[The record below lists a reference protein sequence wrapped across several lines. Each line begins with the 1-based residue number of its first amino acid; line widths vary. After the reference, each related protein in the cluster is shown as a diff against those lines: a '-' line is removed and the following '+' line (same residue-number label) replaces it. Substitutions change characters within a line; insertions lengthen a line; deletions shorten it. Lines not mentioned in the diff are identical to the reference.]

1 MKKNQI
7 KFKFL
12 LAATALVIASCT
24 NLEVSETDSIITP
37 TNADGTTF
45 NGVENPQSA
54 LDNAYDRIRSYW
66 DTQENQYALSEV
78 TTDEFIIPT
87 RGTDWGDNGLWR
99 VLHQHSWTFEH
110 SFINNS
116 WNNFNTLQL
125 LAAEII
131 DPKSNAS
138 AQQIAESKFIR
149 AYSQWYILDFWGI
162 VPVRDLSLTPSELPE
177 VLDSNAAMESIIQ
190 DLTDAIADLPAAGPG
205 ENTDKANKSVAQFM
219 LAKVLLNKHIYNGT
233 GTPDAS
239 DMNEVISLVD
249 AIEASGYALQ
259 AGYFD
264 LFRDQTNNET
274 IFSTPSSNGSR
285 IWNTLHYNLA
295 NEVGEGGGWNGFST
309 LAEFYDLFEG
319 DENVNT
325 PGSGQ
330 EERRGFVPL
339 SALPAGAD
347 GTTDAN
353 NDGYADKT
361 NVGFGFLIGQQ
372 YGLNGTPLEDRNG
385 APLDFSRQFVD
396 GTGQVNLQNNGET
409 TGIRV
414 LKYHPRYGDFVQH
427 QVLFRFADA
436 YLMKAEAMMRN
447 GSDVTSMVNDLR
459 VLRNATPLGAVTE
472 ADLLAERGRELYA
485 EGWRRNDLIRFGQYT
500 RDWVFKE
507 STSIGDE
514 TKHLFPIPAAQ
525 LITNPN
531 LVQNPG
537 Y

>member
-1 MKKNQI
+1 MKKYQ
-7 KFKFL
+7 FKLTFL
-12 LAATALVIASCT
+12 LVATALVTSSCT
-24 NLEVSETDSIITP
+24 DLEVSETDSIITL

-54 LDNAYDRIRSYW
+54 LDNAYNNIRSYW

-110 SFINNS
+110 QFINNT
-116 WNNFNTLQL
+116 WNNWNTLQL
-125 LAAEII
+125 LASEII

-138 AQQIAESKFIR
+138 VQQIAEAKFIR

-162 VPVRDLSLTPSELPE
+162 VPVRDLSLPPSELPE
-177 VLDSNAAMESIIQ
+177 VLDASTALEGIVQ
-190 DLTDAIADLPAAGPG
+190 DLNDAIADLAEVGPG
-205 ENTDKANKSVAQFM
+205 VDTERANKSIARFL
-219 LAKVLLNKHIYNGT
+219 LAKVLLNKHIYNGS
-233 GTPDAS
+233 GTADSA
-239 DMNEVISLVD
+239 DMDQVISLVD
-249 AIEASGYALQ
+249 AITAEGYALQ

-264 LFRDQTNNET
+264 LFRNQSNTET
-274 IFSTPSSNGSR
+274 IFSTPASNGSR
-285 IWNTLHYNLA
+285 MWNTLHYNLGNDLGA
-295 NEVGEGGGWNGFST
+295 GGGWNGFST
-309 LAEFYDLFEG
+309 LAEFYDSFEG
-319 DENVNT
+319 DSEVNT

-339 SALPAGAD
+339 SGLAAGAEGTSD
-347 GTTDAN
+347 GN
-353 NDGYADKT
+353 NDGFADGS
-361 NVGFGFLIGQQ
+361 NVGYGFLIGQQ
-372 YGLNGTPLEDRNG
+372 YALDGTPLTDRNDD
-385 APLDFSRQFVD
+385 PLSFTRNFVD
-396 GTGQVNLQNNGET
+396 GTGQQNLQNNGET

-414 LKYHPRYGDFVQH
+414 IKYNPRFGDFVPH
-427 QVLFRFADA
+427 QVLFRYADA
-436 YLMKAEAMMRN
+436 YLMKAEAMMRKGN
-447 GSDVTSMVNDLR
+447 DVTAMVNELR
-459 VLRNATPLGAVTE
+459 ELRQATPLGTVTE
-472 ADLLAERGRELYA
+472 ADLLAERGRELFA

-507 STSIGDE
+507 STSVGDE